1 MHMRYTKSD
10 THTQAKNV
18 HAQDKMRCAS
28 EDQNEMRRRSTT
40 KEMCMRMRRPIR
52 DAHAQIKMRCACAGQ
67 NDVRMHRSK

>member
-28 EDQNEMRRRSTT
+28 EDQNEMRRCSTT
-40 KEMCMRMRRPIR
+40 KEMRMRRPIR